1 MTYQAFALKWRPKT
15 FDEVIGQEHITTTL
29 KNALKQD
36 RIAHAY
42 LFCGPRGTGKTST
55 ARILAKSLN
64 CLKSPGPKPCNKCQ
78 NCLEID
84 KSNSL
89 DVLEIDGASNNGI
102 DDIRTLRENVK
113 LSPSNS
119 GFKIYIIDE
128 VHMLSTSAFNA
139 LLKTLEEPPKHVKFI
154 FATTQPSKI
163 LPTVISRCQRYDFR
177 RISTKDISEKLKEIA
192 KKEKI
197 KIDEEAIFTIARA
210 VNGGL
215 RDAES
220 LLDQISSYSD
230 KKISTEAVNSLLG
243 AIGKERIFELTD
255 CIINHDTKKAIS
267 IINDFIIKG
276 REIAVFVDELI
287 SHIRDMLIAKEADSY
302 KELIDA
308 AEDTIAQIKTQADTF
323 DLQHLLYIY
332 SLLSKVQ
339 YDITKAP
346 LSRIPVEMLFVKLT
360 SDFDTIKT
368 KDILSKIED
377 IERNMGKEEKQDE
390 DKPSSKKQPE
400 KVIIE
405 EEAEQEEPEDVYDE
419 SEMSSLDSNFNK
431 DDFKSIWDKACQS
444 IKRVK
449 TPVGLYISE
458 GEVVSFDDKTLTIG
472 FYPGFAFH
480 RENLEDKAN
489 KKLVEDTFS
498 ELLGHKVS
506 IKLVEIAAKKKSNL
520 PQVKKNRIKEDS
532 PPEKEGK
539 NNPIISSAQKI
550 FDGLLVNKEKKGY
563 SS

>member
-308 AEDTIAQIKTQADTF
+308 AEDTIAQIKTQADAF

-532 PPEKEGK
+532 PPEKEEK

>member
-498 ELLGHKVS
+498 ELLEHKVS

-532 PPEKEGK
+532 PPEKEEK

>member
-532 PPEKEGK
+532 PPEKEEK

>member
-1 MTYQAFALKWRPKT
+1 
-15 FDEVIGQEHITTTL
+15 
-29 KNALKQD
+29 
-36 RIAHAY
+36 
-42 LFCGPRGTGKTST
+42 
-55 ARILAKSLN
+55 
-64 CLKSPGPKPCNKCQ
+64 
-78 NCLEID
+78 
-84 KSNSL
+84 
-89 DVLEIDGASNNGI
+89 
-102 DDIRTLRENVK
+102 
-113 LSPSNS
+113 
-119 GFKIYIIDE
+119 
-128 VHMLSTSAFNA
+128 
-139 LLKTLEEPPKHVKFI
+139 
-154 FATTQPSKI
+154 
-163 LPTVISRCQRYDFR
+163 
-177 RISTKDISEKLKEIA
+177 
-192 KKEKI
+192 
-197 KIDEEAIFTIARA
+197 
-210 VNGGL
+210 
-215 RDAES
+215 
-220 LLDQISSYSD
+220 
-230 KKISTEAVNSLLG
+230 
-243 AIGKERIFELTD
+243 
-255 CIINHDTKKAIS
+255 
-267 IINDFIIKG
+267 
-276 REIAVFVDELI
+276 
-287 SHIRDMLIAKEADSY
+287 
-302 KELIDA
+302 
-308 AEDTIAQIKTQADTF
+308 
-323 DLQHLLYIY
+323 
-332 SLLSKVQ
+332 VQ

-532 PPEKEGK
+532 PPEKEEK